1 MNCAIKRGESMG
13 ILKVIALVLLVVML
27 GTGIFSGTDDAPEKE
42 GCQSPPVED
51 VQKDNTVQ
59 QNDTE
64 ELETPE
70 DLEKFLEE
78 RYSAPQDIVDFLS
91 EDAIQKCLEY
101 HVFEDPRDWELNLLQ
116 LPPAEERVC
125 FFSRGIMCYHLIDDY
140 YIYVDT
146 VVWKPEDTPAMEL
159 SIRNDETGKC
169 VFLMEETFP
178 EVLKL
183 LEQRDRSSAADK
195 STPG

>member
-1 MNCAIKRGESMG
+1 MRIVTA
-13 ILKVIALVLLVVML
+13 IALVWLVVML
-27 GTGIFSGTDDAPEKE
+27 GAGIFSSTDDVPEKE
-42 GCQSPPVED
+42 GAQSPPVED

-70 DLEKFLEE
+70 DLEKFLGE

-116 LPPAEERVC
+116 LPPAEERVR

-146 VVWKPEDTPAMEL
+146 VVVWKPEDTPAMEL
-159 SIRNDETGKC
+159 SICNDETGKC

-178 EVLKL
+178 EVLEL
-183 LEQRDRSSAADK
+183 LRQRQGDDPAAL
-195 STPG
+195 S

>member
-1 MNCAIKRGESMG
+1 MRIVTA
-13 ILKVIALVLLVVML
+13 IALVLLVVML

-116 LPPAEERVC
+116 LPPAEERVR

-169 VFLMEETFP
+169 VFLIEETFP
-178 EVLKL
+178 EVLEL
-183 LEQRDRSSAADK
+183 LKDK
-195 STPG
+195 EEGRQGDG